1 MNECPRCNSRS
12 YTKIYSS
19 EERKCMA
26 CSYQGTSI
34 PVDIQA
40 EINKAIGKNTIIR
53 NTGRY

>member
-1 MNECPRCNSRS
+1 M
-12 YTKIYSS
+12 YSH

-40 EINKAIGKNTIIR
+40 EVDKAIGKNTIAR
-53 NTGRY
+53 KYGRY